1 MSRRAQDERVYRP
14 AKLATVAVFL
24 SFFAAGSAGQV
35 YLENLP
41 IAHPAIQYLQTRPD
55 DAISRLS
62 AQLERGTI
70 TLEFRPDGTGYLA
83 SVLRHLGVNTDSQ
96 GLVFSKTS
104 SQAAK
109 ISPRNP
115 RAIYFADDVAV
126 GFVRGGELL
135 ELAARDPR
143 QGVSFYTLDNQSQAR
158 PALTRR
164 DVCLRCHDGP
174 ATGGVPGMF
183 VSSVFPSATGTP
195 YTGGAIVTDHRT
207 PFSDRYG
214 GWYVN
219 GRHGEAR
226 HRGNAVAPN
235 PAQPDVL
242 EAAGTQNLRN
252 LTGRVDTNRYL
263 SPASDIV
270 ALLTFEHQTQMTNLI
285 TRLGWEARIADYGPG
300 PAAITPALQSSIE
313 ALVAYMLFA
322 GEPPLTD
329 PVEGVSSFTRTFAA
343 RGPRDRKGRSL
354 RDFDLRTRLFRY
366 PLSYMVYDAA
376 FDALPGPVLDQ
387 VYRRLFD
394 VLTTPGRGRSSDRG
408 PQRGS
413 RVGVGDRP
421 SLTPA
426 DRRAI
431 LEILQDTKSNLPAYW
446 RSAP

>member
-1 MSRRAQDERVYRP
+1 MSRGV
-14 AKLATVAVFL
+14 KLASSVI
-24 SFFAAGSAGQV
+24 FAACTAVAAGQV

-55 DAISRLS
+55 DAVSRLS
-62 AQLERGTI
+62 AQIERGAT
-70 TLEFRPDGTGYLA
+70 TLDFRVDGTGYLA

-104 SQAAK
+104 TQAAK

-126 GFVRGGELL
+126 GFVRGGEVL

-143 QGVSFYTLDNQSQAR
+143 QGVSFYTLDNQSQAG
-158 PALTRR
+158 PVFTRSEA
-164 DVCLRCHDGP
+164 CLRCHNGP

-207 PFSDRYG
+207 PFSDRWG

-219 GRHGEAR
+219 GRHGESR

-242 EAAGTQNLRN
+242 ATAGTLNLLN
-252 LTGRVDTNRYL
+252 LTGRVDTNGYL
-263 SPASDIV
+263 SPGSDIV

-285 TRLGWEARIADYGPG
+285 TRLGWEARMVNYDSRSAT
-300 PAAITPALQSSIE
+300 ITPALQSSID

-322 GEPPLTD
+322 DEAPLND
-329 PVEGVSSFTRTFAA
+329 PVEGVSSFTRTFAE
-343 RGPRDRKGRSL
+343 RGPRDHKGRSL
-354 RDFDLRTRLFRY
+354 REFDLRTRLFRY

-376 FDALPGPVLDQ
+376 INTLPGPILEQ

-394 VLTTPGRGRSSDRG
+394 VLTEKDDDPRRFARRTR
-408 PQRGS
+408 
-413 RVGVGDRP
+413 
-421 SLTPA
+421 A
-426 DRRAI
+426 DRRVI
-431 LEILQDTKSNLPAYW
+431 LEILRETKSTLPAYW
-446 RSAP
+446 RAAP